1 MALIENSAGKI
12 FLQNYVTGTFIVLCF
27 LYYTDN
33 SLIQMKLK
41 KCRRLLPNI
50 QKVNQLNECQV

>member
-12 FLQNYVTGTFIVLCF
+12 FLQNYVTGTFVVLCF
-27 LYYTDN
+27 LYYTAN

-41 KCRRLLPNI
+41 KM
-50 QKVNQLNECQV
+50 QEAFA